1 MPLTLVREIA
11 VCECCA
17 LVIANGDDSGCRDY
31 YGHTHPAPDVPAGT
45 CLTDD
50 GADQP
55 STPWTCEACGERVDR
70 FAYRMWAAV
79 LEAEHW
85 HEYRRDLADWWCRD
99 CNTVTD
105 FCAQTNPA

>member
-1 MPLTLVREIA
+1 MSQTIAREIA

-31 YGHTHPAPDVPAGT
+31 YGHTHPTPEVPAGT

-55 STPWTCEACGERVDR
+55 ATPWTCRACGEHQDR
-70 FAYRMWAAV
+70 FTYRMWAAV
-79 LEAEHW
+79 LEQ
-85 HEYRRDLADWWCRD
+85 
-99 CNTVTD
+99 VT
-105 FCAQTNPA
+105 A